1 MAAYIF
7 AGESNP
13 QPTMENQNPICCP
26 KCKSTQVH
34 AHARGWTLGK
44 GALGMGKVIITCLSC
59 GCEFQPGGP
68 AKKAKTSYTALL
80 VVGILA
86 AAWLA
91 VLAFLNSN

>member
-13 QPTMENQNPICCP
+13 KPTMENPNPLCCP
-26 KCKSTQVH
+26 KCKSTQLH
-34 AHARGWTLGK
+34 THARGWTLAK
-44 GALGMGKVIITCLSC
+44 GMLGMSEIVITCLAC
-59 GCEFQPGGP
+59 GSKLRPPRQVSKP
-68 AKKAKTSYTALL
+68 SYTLL
-80 VVGILA
+80 WVVGILA